1 MLKAIIIEDEARA
14 RRTLKTLLAE
24 NCTDVDVIAEAAD
37 VPSGVLAIKEHQPDL
52 VFLDIEMPNFDG
64 FRLFEFLDEVN
75 FEVVFTTA
83 YNDHAL
89 RAFEV
94 SAIDYLLKP
103 IQVEQLK

>member
-1 MLKAIIIEDEARA
+1 
-14 RRTLKTLLAE
+14 
-24 NCTDVDVIAEAAD
+24 
-37 VPSGVLAIKEHQPDL
+37 
-52 VFLDIEMPNFDG
+52 MPNFDG